1 MTHSLTLLNC
11 LTRIN
16 GLTQKTRWRRSFTAV
31 MLVIVGLFTLPAAF
45 AAKLTDIKVNNGPTE
60 SRVTLSFDGQPV
72 YAFFSLNSPERV
84 VLDVRQSGNLSGL
97 PLEFSGQNLLKRIRS
112 STPKDAQSTRLVLEL
127 TQKAKTRAVTQQ
139 SGNNYTVVMT
149 MSATASAPVRQTQP
163 TLSQNQ
169 NNVSQNNAS
178 LNQTNTPSP
187 NAGRLTSQASNTN
200 TASRVTSVNT
210 HSVAKNPFNNKP
222 TVVVSSESVT
232 TNTSR
237 PIKTSSAANS
247 SRVVVAIDAGHGGQD
262 PGAIG
267 QNGLKEK
274 NVTIAIARR
283 LEALLNSD
291 PMFKPVLT
299 RNGDYFIS
307 VMGRSDVA
315 RKQGANVLVS
325 VHADAAPNRSATGAS
340 VWVLSNRRANSE
352 MGNWLE
358 QHEKQS
364 ELLGGAGDVL
374 ANTAS
379 DPYLSQAVLDL
390 QFGHSQRVGYDVATK
405 VLNELQ
411 RVGDIH
417 KRRPEHASLGV
428 LRSPDIPS
436 LLVETGFI
444 SNSTEERL
452 LGSSAYQEKI
462 AQAIYKGLRSYF
474 LAHPLQA
481 DPKVENRPL
490 IETAAVDSSSQRS
503 GVSQPEPVVSNISS
517 NAQGGRV
524 SAAKPVAAGA
534 VTKNRSQIHKV
545 QRGETLS
552 GIASQYGVSMAV
564 LRQNNTL
571 KNDVVWVGQRLKI
584 PASGATVAAAAPKA
598 VAKAKPSKS
607 QPVKHQVKRGDTLSA
622 IAARYGVSMSEI
634 ERANK
639 IKSGNVQLGQTLT
652 IPQS

>member
-1 MTHSLTLLNC
+1 
-11 LTRIN
+11 
-16 GLTQKTRWRRSFTAV
+16 
-31 MLVIVGLFTLPAAF
+31 MLVMVSLFALPSAF
-45 AAKLTDIKVNNGPTE
+45 AMKLTDIKVNNGPTE
-60 SRVTLSFDGQPV
+60 SKVTLSFDGKPI

-112 STPKDAQSTRLVLEL
+112 STPKDEQSTRLVLEL
-127 TQKAKTRAVTQQ
+127 TQKVKTRAVTQQ
-139 SGNNYTVVMT
+139 SGSNYTVVITMT
-149 MSATASAPVRQTQP
+149 STGGAPA
-163 TLSQNQ
+163 TLSQN
-169 NNVSQNNAS
+169 NTP

-187 NAGRLTSQASNTN
+187 NAGRLTSQAN
-200 TASRVTSVNT
+200 TASAVTRSDT
-210 HSVAKNPFNNKP
+210 APAAKNPFNNKP
-222 TVVVSSESVT
+222 TVVVSSQNTT

-237 PIKTSSAANS
+237 PIKTASVANS

-267 QNGLKEK
+267 QNGLQEK

-283 LEALLNSD
+283 LETLLNND
-291 PMFKPVLT
+291 VMFKPVLT

-325 VHADAAPNRSATGAS
+325 IHADAAPNRSATGAS

-462 AQAIYKGLRSYF
+462 AQAIYKGLRGYF

-481 DPKVENRPL
+481 DPKVENRPR
-490 IETAAVDSSSQRS
+490 IETAAVDSSVPGSS
-503 GVSQPEPVVSNISS
+503 VNQPDAIVS
-517 NAQGGRV
+517 NAQSGRV
-524 SAAKPVAAGA
+524 SAAKPVATG
-534 VTKNRSQIHKV
+534 KSQIHKV

-571 KNDVVWVGQRLKI
+571 KNDVVWVGQRLKV
-584 PASGATVAAAAPKA
+584 PVSGRTVSVAAPKA
-598 VAKAKPSKS
+598 QVVAKNKPI
-607 QPVKHQVKRGDTLSA
+607 KHQVKRGDTLSA

>member
-1 MTHSLTLLNC
+1 M
-11 LTRIN
+11 
-16 GLTQKTRWRRSFTAV
+16 
-31 MLVIVGLFTLPAAF
+31 VIVGLFTLPAAF

-149 MSATASAPVRQTQP
+149 MSAAASAPVRQTQP

-169 NNVSQNNAS
+169 NNVSQNNAP

-210 HSVAKNPFNNKP
+210 NSVAKNPFNNKP

-524 SAAKPVAAGA
+524 SATKPVAAGA